1 MTDSIKKKK
10 KQQPEMIPIP
20 PWDPK
25 RPTPWKKI
33 PSWVKSKRVKPT
45 LLKDGEKKKKVEYIK
60 RKKVNYEQ

>member
-25 RPTPWKKI
+25 KSTPWEKIPTWTKDKRAKPTP
-33 PSWVKSKRVKPT
+33 
-45 LLKDGEKKKKVEYIK
+45 LKGGEKKKKIE
-60 RKKVNYEQ
+60 KKEHS